1 MEGELIM
8 AERKSRYKEV
18 PGKYGKAKVVDET
31 SDAVTEELKKE
42 EVKEVKK
49 RTPKKPVKKGVVDTN
64 ALNIRTTPDA
74 NANNVMGVL
83 RKGAEVVINEADNI
97 EGWFNVTCEVVR
109 GVKVT
114 GYVMSTYIK
123 EV

>member
-1 MEGELIM
+1 M
-8 AERKSRYKEV
+8 AEKKSRYKEV
-18 PGKYGKAKVVDET
+18 PGKYGKAKVVDEVP
-31 SDAVTEELKKE
+31 DAVTEELKKE

-49 RTPKKPVKKGVVDTN
+49 RAPKKVVKKGVVDTN
-64 ALNIRTTPDA
+64 ALNIRTAPDA

-83 RKGAEVVINEADNI
+83 RKGAEVVINEEDSL
-97 EGWFNVTCEVVR
+97 EGWFNVTCEVTP

-114 GYVMSTYIK
+114 GYVMSMYIK